1 MVLGW
6 QLVSHVETHAALLS
20 AQYFSHVPYCPQVC
34 RAFAATG
41 SCVYG
46 TRCRFIHGHAFAP
59 NNLADPAA
67 SALLAATLLS
77 HTTGNAVAGDLTG
90 GMEGV
95 HSLDDPGLS
104 RMGARRVSVC
114 VRVSVPASPCDQIWL
129 AWSWAAAGQPKS
141 RCCDVSGRFL

>member
-1 MVLGW
+1 MRSASTTSPHPVQLLVL
-6 QLVSHVETHAALLS
+6 LCL
-20 AQYFSHVPYCPQVC
+20 QVC

-46 TRCRFIHGHAFAP
+46 TRCRFIHGHASAP

-77 HTTGNAVAGDLTG
+77 HTTGGGMGGDLAG

-95 HSLDDPGLS
+95 RSLDDPGVS
-104 RMGARRVSVC
+104 RLGARRVGALVVVC
-114 VRVSVPASPCDQIWL
+114 TIC
-129 AWSWAAAGQPKS
+129 
-141 RCCDVSGRFL
+141 FLVLCEPGPTAYFPNR